1 MSNTDKTIGAAGGD
15 PPIVDQAY
23 ETNAA
28 LAERF
33 QRDAL
38 PLLDQ
43 LFSGALRL
51 TRSRADAEDL
61 VQETMLRAYIG
72 FGSFRAGTNLKAW
85 LYRILH
91 NTWINS
97 YRKHQR
103 RPVEVAVD
111 YLNERQSAR
120 YAASAATGLRSAEVE
135 VLEALPDYQI
145 QAALQSLPEEFRMA
159 IYYADVEGF
168 AYAQI
173 ADIMGI
179 PKGTVMSR
187 LHRGR
192 TRLRKLL
199 LGLATERGFVHRAHL
214 GGVDARGP
222 VQAHLIPAQ
231 CR

>member
-135 VLEALPDYQI
+135 VL
-145 QAALQSLPEEFRMA
+145 
-159 IYYADVEGF
+159 
-168 AYAQI
+168 
-173 ADIMGI
+173 
-179 PKGTVMSR
+179 
-187 LHRGR
+187 
-192 TRLRKLL
+192 
-199 LGLATERGFVHRAHL
+199 
-214 GGVDARGP
+214 
-222 VQAHLIPAQ
+222 
-231 CR
+231 